1 MIKNKNKFSFILI
14 FIFVFCIIGIIHS
27 KTFDPNFDPN
37 YIISD
42 FELEDYS
49 SMSVYEIQYFLNR
62 QNGILKTYSVY
73 DEEQLKYVNAS
84 EIIYRASIKHRINPK
99 YLLVV
104 LQKEQ
109 SLITDPNPKQKQL
122 DWATGFSIC
131 DSCSMND
138 PRLLKY
144 KGFYNQVM
152 SAAERNRFYIDNSST
167 SWFFHIGKEYNIDGI
182 KITPANQATVNLYNY
197 TPHINGNY
205 NFWKIWQK
213 WFTLS
218 YPNGA
223 ILKAY
228 DSSSVWLIE
237 DGYRRPFITWSAFL
251 SRYRSKDIINV
262 SHSDLDKY
270 PQGLAI
276 KFVNYSYLKTPENK
290 IYLLDNDKLRLF
302 ESEEVIRFFGV
313 NPEEVMN
320 IDWQDYNYYE
330 KGENIT
336 LNSIYPN
343 GAILQNRNG
352 DIYYVKDEKKYFIMN
367 EQIFEINYPDSIK
380 QIVSDEELG
389 NMSDGDPILL
399 KDGTLVKFYN
409 KTDVYVISEGKKRAI
424 ISGEIFESLGY
435 KWSDV
440 ITVDDDVL
448 NLHITGDVVSS
459 SIENI
464 NPDELLPQDESQPL

>member
-1 MIKNKNKFSFILI
+1 MIKNKYKFGFIII
-14 FIFVFCIIGIIHS
+14 FIFVFFVIGKIYS
-27 KTFDPNFDPN
+27 QTFDANFDPN

-49 SMSVYEIQYFLNR
+49 SMNVYEIQNFLNH

-73 DEEQLKYVNAS
+73 DEEQSKYINAS
-84 EIIYRASIKHRINPK
+84 EAIYRASLKHRINPK
-99 YLLVV
+99 YLIVV

-109 SLITDPNPKQKQL
+109 SLITDPNPTQKQL

-138 PRLLKY
+138 PRLLQY

-152 SAAERNRFYIDNSST
+152 NAAKRNRFYIDNSDIA
-167 SWFFHIGKEYNIDGI
+167 WLFQINKEYDVDGI
-182 KITPANQATVNLYNY
+182 KVTPANQATVNLYNY

-228 DSSSVWLIE
+228 DSSAVWLIE
-237 DGYRRPFITWSAFL
+237 DGYRRPFITWAAFL

-262 SHSDLDKY
+262 SHSDLEKY

-276 KFVNYSYLKTPENK
+276 KFVNYSYLKTPEGK

-302 ESEEVIRFFGV
+302 ESDEVLRFFGV

-343 GAILQNRNG
+343 GAILESQSGN
-352 DIYYVKDEKKYFIMN
+352 IYYVKNGKKSLIMN
-367 EQIFEINYPDSIK
+367 EQIFEINYPDTIK
-380 QIVSDEELG
+380 QIVSDEELL
-389 NMSDGDPILL
+389 NMLDGDSILL
-399 KDGTLVKFYN
+399 KDGTLVKLYD
-409 KTDVYVISEGKKRAI
+409 KPDVYVISEGRKRAI
-424 ISGEIFESLGY
+424 VSGEIFESLGY
-435 KWSDV
+435 KWDDVVTVSDE
-440 ITVDDDVL
+440 VL
-448 NLHITGDVVSS
+448 NLHTTGDVVSS